1 MLNKVK
7 SLKSATKNLTAIIA
21 LVLLCNACK
30 KVETIT
36 TTNPA
41 VLAPA
46 TGVYVLSEG
55 GFGSNNTKLSFYT
68 NATSSVTGDYFLQQN
83 PTITTGLGDTGNDMI
98 TYGSKLY
105 IVMNVSG
112 RVTVL
117 NANNGTFIKNI
128 SFIDGT
134 VNKQPRYA
142 CAARGKVYVTA
153 YDNKVSVI
161 DTASLTIANTIDVG
175 PNPEGIA
182 ASANYLYVANSGGY
196 NLIPDSTVSLIDLN
210 TETEI
215 RKIKVGVNPNRV
227 QINQGGNIF
236 VSAYGNFSNKPA
248 SISVINGTTNL
259 TSINLG
265 PNFAYSH
272 IRIAG
277 DLAYIFNN
285 YGGIGTAKVFNSA
298 TNTFVR
304 NEFVTD
310 NTIITTAY
318 GIDVD
323 ELTGDVYITDA
334 KNYVTAGTVTCF
346 GSEGKKKFSF
356 STAPGVSPNKVVFR
370 R

>member
-1 MLNKVK
+1 M
-7 SLKSATKNLTAIIA
+7 KNLTAIAAAI
-21 LVLLCNACK
+21 LLLNACK
-30 KVETIT
+30 KVETPVVT
-36 TTNPA
+36 PV
-41 VLAPA
+41 VLTPA
-46 TGVYVLSEG
+46 TGIYVLSEG
-55 GFGSNNTKLSFYT
+55 GFGSNNTKLSFYN
-68 NATSSVTGDYFLQQN
+68 NASSSVTGDYFLQQN
-83 PTITTGLGDTGNDMI
+83 PTIPTGLGDTGNDMI
-98 TYGSKLY
+98 TYGGKLY

-117 NANNGTFIKNI
+117 DASNGKFIKNI

-134 VNKQPRYA
+134 FNKQPRYA

-161 DTASLTIANTIDVG
+161 DTTSLSIVKTIAVG

-182 ASANYLYVANSGGY
+182 ASQDYLYVANSGGY
-196 NLIPDSTVSLIDLN
+196 NAIPDSTLSLIDLN

-215 RKIKVGVNPNRV
+215 RKIKVGVNPNKV

-236 VSAYGNFSNKPA
+236 VSAYGNFGSIPA
-248 SISVINGTTNL
+248 SISVINGQTNV

-277 DLAYIFNN
+277 DLAYIYNN
-285 YGGIGTAKVFNSA
+285 YGSGGTAKVFNSA

-310 NTIITTAY
+310 NTIITTPY

-323 ELTGDVYITDA
+323 EQNGDVYIADA
-334 KNYVTAGTVTCF
+334 KNYVTAGSVTCF

-356 STAPGVSPNKVVFR
+356 STAPGVSPNKIVFR